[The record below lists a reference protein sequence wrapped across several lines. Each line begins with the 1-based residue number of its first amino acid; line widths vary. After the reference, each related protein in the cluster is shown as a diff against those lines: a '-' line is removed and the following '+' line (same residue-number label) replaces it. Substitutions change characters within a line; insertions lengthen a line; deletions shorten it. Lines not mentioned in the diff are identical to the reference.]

1 MQQTKRT
8 KVSGSNKKLNKI
20 LKRLDTLIVIQLA
33 KSGLTRKE
41 IADVLEVSE
50 KTIERMLPF
59 AKLSQRRRE
68 K

>member
-1 MQQTKRT
+1 MQQTNR
-8 KVSGSNKKLNKI
+8 KLDEI
-20 LKRLDTLIVIQLA
+20 MKRLDILTVIQLA

-41 IADVLEVSE
+41 VAEVLGVSE

>member
-1 MQQTKRT
+1 MSKNA
-8 KVSGSNKKLNKI
+8 NKDLGNKLRYI
-20 LKRLDTLIVIQLA
+20 TKRLDMITVILLA

-41 IADVLEVSE
+41 IAGVLGVSE

-59 AKLSQRRRE
+59 EKIKQKRRE